1 MVSRASRTVAAAA
14 VVQRRAPGSCRSV
27 AGGASAGGAWQGG
40 ATLRGVHPLH
50 DILVPQDIEDF
61 VPAVIEIPKGSKLKY
76 EVDKRTGLLMLDRVL
91 YSSVH
96 YPANYGF
103 IPQSHADDGDPLD
116 ILVLMQEPVVPLTI
130 VRARPIG
137 GFSMKDDKGV
147 DDKIIA
153 VAVDDPAFSHLTD
166 VHELP
171 QHITREIQRF
181 FEDYKALEH
190 KMSFVEGMYDRKQAY
205 VVMRQA
211 IGQYRQTTAW
221 NKG

>member
-1 MVSRASRTVAAAA
+1 MSR
-14 VVQRRAPGSCRSV
+14 RRAPRLHGAGARS
-27 AGGASAGGAWQGG
+27 GGAR
-40 ATLRGVHPLH
+40 LPRVHPLH
-50 DILVPQDIEDF
+50 DILVPQQIEDF

-76 EVDKRTGLLMLDRVL
+76 ELDKRTGLLMLDRVL

-116 ILVLMQEPVVPLTI
+116 VLVLMQEPVVPLTI

-153 VAVDDPAFSHLTD
+153 VAMDDPAFAHLTD
-166 VHELP
+166 VNELP
-171 QHITREIQRF
+171 LHITREIQRF

-190 KMSFVEGMYDRKQAY
+190 KMSFVEGMYDRAQAYEVVKQA
-205 VVMRQA
+205 
-211 IGQYRQTTAW
+211 ISHYRQTTAW

>member
-1 MVSRASRTVAAAA
+1 
-14 VVQRRAPGSCRSV
+14 
-27 AGGASAGGAWQGG
+27 
-40 ATLRGVHPLH
+40 
-50 DILVPQDIEDF
+50 LVTQSIDEF

-76 EVDKRTGLLMLDRVL
+76 ELDKRTGLLMLDRVL

-103 IPQSHADDGDPLD
+103 VPQSHADDGDPLD

-137 GFSMKDDKGV
+137 GFSMKDDKGI
-147 DDKIIA
+147 DDKIVA
-153 VAVDDPAFSHLTD
+153 VAIDDPAFSHLAD
-166 VHELP
+166 VSELP
-171 QHITREIQRF
+171 HHITREIQRF

-190 KMSFVEGMYDRKQAY
+190 KISIVENLYSRDQAL
-205 VVMRQA
+205 VVMRSA
-211 IGQYRQTTAW
+211 LELYRTQTAW

>member
-1 MVSRASRTVAAAA
+1 M
-14 VVQRRAPGSCRSV
+14 
-27 AGGASAGGAWQGG
+27 
-40 ATLRGVHPLH
+40 HPLH
-50 DILVPQDIEDF
+50 DILVPQNIEDF

-76 EVDKRTGLLMLDRVL
+76 ELDKRTGLLMLDRVL

-103 IPQSHADDGDPLD
+103 IPQSHSDDGDPLD

-147 DDKIIA
+147 DDKIVA

-166 VHELP
+166 VHDLP
-171 QHITREIQRF
+171 GHITREIQRF

-190 KMSFVEGMYDRKQAY
+190 KISIVEGMYNRTQAY
-205 VVMRQA
+205 VVVREA
-211 IGQYRQTTAW
+211 IGHYRQTTAW